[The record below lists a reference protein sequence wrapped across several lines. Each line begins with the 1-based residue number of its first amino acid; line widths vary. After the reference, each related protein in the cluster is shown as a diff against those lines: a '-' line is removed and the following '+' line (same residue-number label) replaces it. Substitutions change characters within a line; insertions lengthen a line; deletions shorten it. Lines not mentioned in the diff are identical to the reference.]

1 MLPHC
6 LYYVDKITL
15 VRRKKYKVQ
24 HISGKFSCLDIWK
37 ICMCNLHRH
46 KSQFIKIK
54 FYPKFQEEKKHGV
67 CVSGVCLHLTVGI
80 GSSVH
85 QEKTIPECFV
95 LLQASHLKALFL
107 SAMEAILICS
117 KCRSAAKP
125 PSYTNSHS
133 HALPK
138 ILLFISRAFAN
149 IWNSWRN
156 PSSPAPASRFTKRI
170 FNEKALCCL
179 CYQEQHA

>member
-1 MLPHC
+1 MLPCC

-15 VRRKKYKVQ
+15 VRRKKYKV
-24 HISGKFSCLDIWK
+24 HNVSGKFSHPDIWK
-37 ICMCNLHRH
+37 ICTCNSHQQ
-46 KSQFIKIK
+46 KSHFIKTK

-67 CVSGVCLHLTVGI
+67 CVSGVCLRLSVGI
-80 GSSVH
+80 GSSIH
-85 QEKTIPECFV
+85 QDETIPECFI

-117 KCRSAAKP
+117 KCGSAVKP
-125 PSYTNSHS
+125 PSGTNSSS
-133 HALPK
+133 HALPQ

-149 IWNSWRN
+149 VWNSWRN
-156 PSSPAPASRFTKRI
+156 PSSPAPTSRFTKRI
-170 FNEKALCCL
+170 FNEKVL